1 MGQCLRDRQAVMNSY
16 LRWNSPREDQ
26 RIKWKEVEARLMGNE
41 GLRWRRG
48 LITEIV
54 TKAESNHLLSQS
66 QRIQNF
72 GSGST
77 VFMQATVSTRGLE
90 QTLSHTKTKV
100 STSTKLAARKVR
112 GGRVRGMLVLAH
124 NYEYSKVA
132 EDGQSAETPSS
143 TVSRVFH
150 C

>member
-1 MGQCLRDRQAVMNSY
+1 MKGLDGTVPAGNRQAAVNKC

-26 RIKWKEVEARLMGNE
+26 RVKWKEVEARLMGND

-48 LITEIV
+48 LITEIM
-54 TKAESNHLLSQS
+54 TKAQSNHLLSQS

-77 VFMQATVSTRGLE
+77 VFMQDTVSARGLE
-90 QTLSHTKTKV
+90 HTLSHTRTKV

-112 GGRVRGMLVLAH
+112 
-124 NYEYSKVA
+124 
-132 EDGQSAETPSS
+132 
-143 TVSRVFH
+143 
-150 C
+150 

>member
-1 MGQCLRDRQAVMNSY
+1 MFLAV
-16 LRWNSPREDQ
+16 REDQ
-26 RIKWKEVEARLMGNE
+26 KIKWKEVEARLMGNE
-41 GLRWRRG
+41 NLRWRRG

-77 VFMQATVSTRGLE
+77 VFMQDTVSARGLE
-90 QTLSHTKTKV
+90 HTLSHTRTKV

-112 GGRVRGMLVLAH
+112 GGRVRGVIVPRSACT
-124 NYEYSKVA
+124 YEHSKVA
-132 EDGQSAETPSS
+132 EDGQSAD
-143 TVSRVFH
+143 
-150 C
+150 

>member
-1 MGQCLRDRQAVMNSY
+1 MPPGNRQAIVNSC

-100 STSTKLAARKVR
+100 RRPTGPVR
-112 GGRVRGMLVLAH
+112 LPLWPA
-124 NYEYSKVA
+124 
-132 EDGQSAETPSS
+132 P
-143 TVSRVFH
+143 
-150 C
+150 